1 VKVNRSRIAAVPLL
15 LACLGCG
22 SEAPTSPGSQGRA
35 PFSPP
40 YLVKDILPGA
50 GSGVGGR
57 ITDGDGVLFFTA
69 NDGAHGEQLWRTDG
83 TGAGT
88 AMVTDFARAWGT
100 GFHWMK
106 PHLYFTADDGVH
118 GTELWRSDGTAR
130 GTGLVRDLVPG
141 AGSLILDNFQDARGR
156 LYFFETAQA
165 NVSPF
170 RSFRLLESDG
180 TAEGTGV
187 VRDLGSR
194 YARGSNPTRMLAPLT
209 LGGRL
214 FFAWDSEIWRSD
226 GSAAGTLALVED
238 ITVSDPVRFV
248 ARDQRLYFTTGTYDV
263 WNGVSGRAGLWTADM
278 ESGARTMLKEF
289 RDETQLTR
297 LAAAGASLFFVVD
310 FADLWRSDG
319 TPEGTALLR
328 ARSGNTDYVNPRVS
342 LGGALLFNVGSSLW
356 RTDGTAAGTTL
367 VHERV
372 SVRGDVVEIDGRA
385 YFAAEDGVH
394 GIELW
399 SSDGTREGTA
409 IVADLRPGPESSRL
423 GSLVVSGRR
432 LYFPAD
438 DGVSGREL
446 WALPLAASKPELAGP
461 TR

>member
-1 VKVNRSRIAAVPLL
+1 
-15 LACLGCG
+15 
-22 SEAPTSPGSQGRA
+22 
-35 PFSPP
+35 
-40 YLVKDILPGA
+40 VKDILPGA

-57 ITDGDGVLFFTA
+57 IADGDGLLFFTA

-141 AGSLILDNFQDARGR
+141 AGSLILD
-156 LYFFETAQA
+156 
-165 NVSPF
+165 
-170 RSFRLLESDG
+170 
-180 TAEGTGV
+180 
-187 VRDLGSR
+187 
-194 YARGSNPTRMLAPLT
+194 
-209 LGGRL
+209 
-214 FFAWDSEIWRSD
+214 
-226 GSAAGTLALVED
+226 
-238 ITVSDPVRFV
+238 
-248 ARDQRLYFTTGTYDV
+248 
-263 WNGVSGRAGLWTADM
+263 
-278 ESGARTMLKEF
+278 
-289 RDETQLTR
+289 
-297 LAAAGASLFFVVD
+297 
-310 FADLWRSDG
+310 
-319 TPEGTALLR
+319 
-328 ARSGNTDYVNPRVS
+328 
-342 LGGALLFNVGSSLW
+342 
-356 RTDGTAAGTTL
+356 
-367 VHERV
+367 
-372 SVRGDVVEIDGRA
+372 
-385 YFAAEDGVH
+385 AAEDGVH

-409 IVADLRPGPESSRL
+409 LVADLRPGPESSTL

-446 WALPLAASKPELAGP
+446 WALKVAGP